1 MWRVPESHFKVKNY
15 FKILIKKLSSILT
28 REPGGTRSAELI
40 RNLILKDYF
49 NKTKKEKFDKYTD
62 TLLYL
67 AARNEHVINKIL
79 PALKKKKIVI
89 CDRFIDS
96 TIAYQVFGK
105 KVNMTFI
112 KHIHK
117 FILGKLKPDLTFLL
131 KVSSRSS
138 KNRLKKENLKI
149 DMTIFHNHFMKKLK
163 NLF

>member
-1 MWRVPESHFKVKNY
+1 M
-15 FKILIKKLSSILT
+15 
-28 REPGGTRSAELI
+28 
-40 RNLILKDYF
+40 
-49 NKTKKEKFDKYTD
+49 
-62 TLLYL
+62 LYL

-96 TIAYQVFGK
+96 TIAYQVFEK

-117 FILGKLKPDLTFLL
+117 YILKKLKPDLTFLL

-138 KNRLKKENLKI
+138 KKRLKKENLKI